1 VISSRLDVPGSF
13 FGCDGVIAVLQP
25 GQRTTGGSPVFP
37 CVVQMSLNKAIPVH
51 DATSLH
57 GEITAM
63 SAMGF
68 RSAGGG
74 ADGSELA
81 RLPVSR
87 PRQRALFDYLMARFT
102 AFTVLPRF

>member
-1 VISSRLDVPGSF
+1 MSCRLDVRGNF

-37 CVVQMSLNKAIPVH
+37 RVVRMSLNKAVRVH

-57 GEITAM
+57 GEITAV

-68 RSAGGG
+68 RSPAGG
-74 ADGSELA
+74 ADGSELV
-81 RLPVSR
+81 RLSVSR
-87 PRQRALFDYLMARFT
+87 SST
-102 AFTVLPRF
+102 ANFI